1 MLIRNVDIG
10 GKRVDA
16 RIGNGLIES
25 IADHLSALDH
35 EPVVEG
41 KGGALLPG
49 LHDHHIHLNAT
60 AAALQSVHCGP
71 PDVMDEQQ
79 LITALHRNPDDD
91 WLRAIGYHPS
101 VAGEID
107 RNWLDKYGPERP
119 VRIQHRSG
127 RMWIFNSRAI
137 ALLDANIP
145 DDGRLVDG
153 DALVRQAPGSQRP
166 DLGPLVNKLLSF
178 GITGVTEVTPGN
190 DRFDL
195 EHYLRS
201 ARPLRL
207 SIMGGE
213 DLHTV
218 DGGKAANIG
227 PLKIHNH
234 DHDLP
239 PLSEL
244 TDTIERAHARGRAV
258 AVHCVTRAELMLSLA
273 AIEEAG
279 PRHGDRIEHAA
290 IADSTAIDWIKR
302 LDLTVVTQPHFVAE
316 RGTAYLRDVD
326 KDDLAHLWQLKSF
339 LEAGIRLAAGSDA
352 PFGDFNPWKAMA
364 SAVTR
369 PDGLGPGEA
378 VTAEQALALYI
389 KPVEYAG
396 GEARKIAMGAAAD
409 LCLLDRSWS
418 DARENLADASV
429 RATWI
434 AGEMVYDNISSTSPH
449 SSAV

>member
-1 MLIRNVDIG
+1 MLIRNVDMG
-10 GKRVDA
+10 GRRADV
-16 RIGNGLIES
+16 RIGNSLIDS
-25 IADHLSALDH
+25 IADHLPAWDH

-49 LHDHHIHLNAT
+49 LHDHHIHLNAA
-60 AAALQSVHCGP
+60 AAALQSVRCGP
-71 PDVMDEQQ
+71 PNVGNEQQ
-79 LITALHRNPDDD
+79 LIAALHRDSGSD
-91 WLRAIGYHPS
+91 WLRGIGYHPS

-107 RNWLDKYGPERP
+107 RGWLDKNGPERP

-145 DDGRLVDG
+145 EDGRLVDG
-153 DALVRQAPGSQRP
+153 DALVRQALGSQRP
-166 DLGPLVNKLLSF
+166 DLGPLVERLLSY

-190 DRFDL
+190 DRLDL
-195 EHYLRS
+195 DHYLRA

-213 DLHTV
+213 GLHRL
-218 DGGKAANIG
+218 DGDKAANIG

-234 DHDLP
+234 DHELP
-239 PLSEL
+239 PLSDL
-244 TDTIERAHARGRAV
+244 ADAIKRAHGHGRSV

-279 PRHGDRIEHAA
+279 VRHGDRIEHGA
-290 IADSTAIDWIKR
+290 IADAMAIEWIRR

-316 RGTAYLRDVD
+316 RGAAYLRDVD
-326 KDDLAHLWQLKSF
+326 SDDLPHLWPLKSF
-339 LEAGIRLAAGSDA
+339 LDAGVKLAAGSDA
-352 PFGDFNPWKAMA
+352 PFGGFNPWKVMA
-364 SAVTR
+364 SAVNR
-369 PDGLGPGEA
+369 PDGLGPDEA
-378 VTAEQALALYI
+378 VTAEQALELYT

-396 GEARKIAMGAAAD
+396 GKARTVAKGAAAD

-418 DARENLADASV
+418 DALEDLAEVSV

-434 AGEMVYDNISSTSPH
+434 AGEMVYGNISSTSPH

>member
-10 GKRVDA
+10 GETVDV
-16 RIGNGLIES
+16 RLGDGLIES
-25 IADHLSALDH
+25 ISGHLTALDH

-41 KGGALLPG
+41 QGGALLPG

-60 AAALQSVHCGP
+60 AAALQSVRCDP
-71 PDVMDEQQ
+71 PDVEDEQQ
-79 LITALHRNPDDD
+79 LIAALHRDSGSD
-91 WLRAIGYHPS
+91 WLRGIGYHPS

-107 RNWLDKYGPERP
+107 RDWLDKNGPDRP

-127 RMWIFNSRAI
+127 RMWIFNSRAK
-137 ALLDANIP
+137 ALLDADIP
-145 DDGRLVDG
+145 ADGRLVDG
-153 DALVRQAPGSQRP
+153 DAQIRQALGSQRP
-166 DLGPLVNKLLSF
+166 DLGPLVDRLLSY

-190 DRFDL
+190 DRLDL
-195 EHYLRS
+195 DHYLRV

-213 DLHTV
+213 DLHGV
-218 DGGKAANIG
+218 DGDKAANIG

-239 PLSEL
+239 ALSDL
-244 TDTIERAHARGRAV
+244 ADTIKRAHGHGRSV
-258 AVHCVTRAELMLSLA
+258 AAHCVTRAELMLTLA

-279 PRHGDRIEHAA
+279 PRHGDRIEHGA
-290 IADSTAIDWIKR
+290 IADAMAIEWIRR

-316 RGTAYLRDVD
+316 RGPAYLRDVD
-326 KDDLAHLWQLKSF
+326 RDDLPHLWPLKSF
-339 LEAGIRLAAGSDA
+339 LDARVRLAAGSDA
-352 PFGDFNPWKAMA
+352 PFGGFNPWKVMA
-364 SAVTR
+364 RAVAR
-369 PDGLGPGEA
+369 PEGLGPDEA
-378 VTAEQALALYI
+378 VTAEQALELYT
-389 KPVEYAG
+389 KPAEYAG
-396 GEARKIAMGAAAD
+396 GKARTVLKGAAAD

-418 DARENLADASV
+418 DARDGLADVSV

-434 AGEMVYDNISSTSPH
+434 AGEMVYGNISSTSPH